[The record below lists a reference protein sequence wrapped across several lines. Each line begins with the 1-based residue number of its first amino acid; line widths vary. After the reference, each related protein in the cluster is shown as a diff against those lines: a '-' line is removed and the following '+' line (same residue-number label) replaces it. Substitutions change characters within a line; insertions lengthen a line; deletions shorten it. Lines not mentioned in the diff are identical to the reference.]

1 MEISIIVPVY
11 NEEKLIKECLD
22 ALINQNYTKTRY
34 EIVVVND
41 GSIDDTFEV
50 VKEKQKE
57 AEEKGVEMKV
67 VSLEKNQGRVI
78 ARETG
83 AKKAKYN
90 NLLFVDSRAIA
101 YENVL
106 DNIKKIGY
114 QPIVGNALID
124 PNRNRMDR
132 FKFLIKRKL
141 YPPFFGKSFEPIY
154 ITKGNFDETPKGTGI
169 FFCDKEL
176 FLSSQLENKGKNIS
190 DDTKLLWNIVQKKKI
205 LKHPN
210 VKVTSMVRIVL
221 KDEIRHTF
229 NRGIKFVDY
238 YLNPKK
244 KYFWPI
250 ILLPIIGLIF
260 TIALIFINFTYFLYW
275 LGFLILIWIFVSI
288 WLAENIKDFF
298 IVFGFLPIIALSF
311 EIGILKGLILKL
323 LKRY

>member
-1 MEISIIVPVY
+1 MKISIIVPVY

-106 DNIKKIGY
+106 ENIKKIGY

-124 PNRNRMDR
+124 PNRNHMDR

-176 FLSSQLENKGKNIS
+176 FLSSQLENKGKNTS
-190 DDTKLLWNIVQKKKI
+190 DDTKLLWNIVQKKKF

-229 NRGIKFVDY
+229 NRGIKFVNY

-244 KYFWPI
+244 KYFWPF